1 MNNDLDKLF
10 KGKTTLPTLCILK
23 PPLLNAN
30 FLLLLELSFRF
41 SRVIVVIVINN
52 TIWRQNISK
61 FLKSEFG

>member
-1 MNNDLDKLF
+1 MNNHLDKLF

-30 FLLLLELSFRF
+30 VLLLFELSFRF
-41 SRVIVVIVINN
+41 SRVIVINN
-52 TIWRQNISK
+52 TIWSQNISK